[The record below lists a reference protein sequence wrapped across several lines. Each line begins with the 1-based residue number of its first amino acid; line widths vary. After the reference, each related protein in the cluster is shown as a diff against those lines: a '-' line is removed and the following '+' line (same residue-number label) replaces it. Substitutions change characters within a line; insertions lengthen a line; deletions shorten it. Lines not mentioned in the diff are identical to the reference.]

1 MYHVGNAFEMHSII
15 RSGLIPG
22 GKSLRRDKQSVFFTA
37 VNPMCARQDLEV
49 VECDLGKLRIAP
61 YKHTW
66 KAHHNSSNLDHDWK
80 SNKSWY
86 FWRTSSWTELKKK
99 KNFLLSSRR
108 SAVDRYTFRTP
119 LHLCVLHKTLHP
131 LRAMSHTLQHT
142 CTGTPSPP
150 CSVQRSEEHCHDPRL
165 LQRGTSAELPPLTS
179 TIHFNGDSVNTKLL
193 FPTVHSVNQISV
205 YEAVTDWCYQFG
217 LTNEEKEVAISVDNG
232 IMTMVEP
239 EEVELLVSVPT
250 QAPGNGMQGSVLS
263 FRTWE
268 KRIHMTQ

>member
-1 MYHVGNAFEMHSII
+1 MLDKIWKELNTIWTNPESN
-15 RSGLIPG
+15 
-22 GKSLRRDKQSVFFTA
+22 RRNT
-37 VNPMCARQDLEV
+37 
-49 VECDLGKLRIAP
+49 LGKPITIVATSITIGSRIKVGIFGEP
-61 YKHTW
+61 HPGL
-66 KAHHNSSNLDHDWK
+66 N
-80 SNKSWY
+80 
-86 FWRTSSWTELKKK
+86 FLK
-99 KNFLLSSRR
+99 NIFLLSNRR

-119 LHLCVLHKTLHP
+119 HFLMHSRCTDCSPVCTVISRTRVAQDWSTSFFPHKTLHP
-131 LRAMSHTLQHT
+131 LRAMSHFLQHP

-179 TIHFNGDSVNTKLL
+179 TIHSNGNSVNTKLL
-193 FPTVHSVNQISV
+193 SPTVHSVNQINV
-205 YEAVTDWCYQFG
+205 YAADTDWCYQFG
-217 LTNEEKEVAISVDNG
+217 WTNEEKRLAIPVDNG

-239 EEVELLVSVPT
+239 EELELLVSVPT